1 MDVILASSRG
11 KGLEELIRPKHPS
24 PNHLFIKSTSSANLH
39 LLTIQAIN
47 IISKAKNPSN
57 HHIYIIGEYCDLNEI
72 IQHKIAIQ
80 RNARYQ
86 EFVFR
91 EEPEAA
97 VSRLT
102 DRLVTTSQ
110 TIANHNAKPILCTIP
125 PSSLHT
131 WNYTRLLQR
140 KTAMLE
146 HFKQYPSMQQNM
158 IKSLL
163 TINTNII
170 GINKKHGSYTPKLAD
185 TIIKKPGG
193 RKKHRVH
200 FSRLVDGVHPSQSV
214 KEEWANMILKAIEIN
229 RSSIT
234 TAHIKSIP
242 APPSSDSDSDP
253 EHEHQKKKR
262 KWLY

>member
-11 KGLEELIRPKHPS
+11 KGLEELIRPKHSS
-24 PNHLFIKSTSSANLH
+24 PNHLFIKSTSSAKLH
-39 LLTIQAIN
+39 PLTMQTIN

-57 HHIYIIGEYCDLNEI
+57 HHIYIIGVYCDLNEI
-72 IQHKIAIQ
+72 IQHKVVIQ

-102 DRLVTTSQ
+102 GRLETTSQ
-110 TIANHNAKPILCTIP
+110 IIANHDAKHILCTIP

-146 HFKQYPSMQQNM
+146 HFKQYQFMQQNM
-158 IKSLL
+158 IKSLQ
-163 TINTNII
+163 TINTKII
-170 GINKKHGSYTPKLAD
+170 GINKKHGSYKNSQTP
-185 TIIKKPGG
+185 
-193 RKKHRVH
+193 
-200 FSRLVDGVHPSQSV
+200 S
-214 KEEWANMILKAIEIN
+214 
-229 RSSIT
+229 
-234 TAHIKSIP
+234 
-242 APPSSDSDSDP
+242 
-253 EHEHQKKKR
+253 
-262 KWLY
+262 